1 MTTCSIVSACSQ
13 VALLVP
19 DYLDS
24 QEMENLEAC
33 GNSAESLI
41 PMVITQTASLLQTE
55 AVSEEERGNISG
67 DRTSLVQRAPLAPTS
82 QKDVHKISGL
92 LVALNKCQ

>member
-55 AVSEEERGNISG
+55 AVRKKKG
-67 DRTSLVQRAPLAPTS
+67 LTS
-82 QKDVHKISGL
+82 QETERHWFKERL
-92 LVALNKCQ
+92 